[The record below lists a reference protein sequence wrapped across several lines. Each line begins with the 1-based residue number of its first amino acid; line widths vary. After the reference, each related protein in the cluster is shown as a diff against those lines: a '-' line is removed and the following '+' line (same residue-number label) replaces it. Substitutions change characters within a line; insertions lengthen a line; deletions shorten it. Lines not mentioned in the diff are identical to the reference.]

1 MTGIGGCRSSG
12 VLSSSAIVSNE
23 GAKLV
28 SIHFVAM
35 VNSGQVIIKVFNGR
49 DNSGVE
55 VYRFN
60 HMVDGFYN
68 LEADMHGVLCR
79 NGIYLEIT
87 ATGSSTAHV
96 SVEFN

>member
-23 GAKLV
+23 NAKLV
-28 SIHFVAM
+28 SVHLNTI
-35 VNSGQVIIKVFNGR
+35 VNGGLVLIKVFNGT

-55 VYRFN
+55 VYRFG
-60 HMVDGFYN
+60 HAVDGYYN
-68 LEADMHGVLCR
+68 FEADLHGVLCR

-87 ATGSSTAHV
+87 TAGSTTANV